1 MTQPTFNNQESGMTA
16 VELLITLF
24 VAAAFLIAGYQLFNV
39 VIRDGGEVRAE
50 AKASNLAYGLLRQ
63 YSDSVSNPCVETVLA
78 FPDVPETI
86 DGLAE
91 ASLYVHTDCPYPSTN
106 AVTRITAEVTYGFPV
121 KTVKHTTYVDKS
133 KGI

>member
-1 MTQPTFNNQESGMTA
+1 MIQRSQHDSESGMTA

-39 VIRDGGEVRAE
+39 IIRDGGEVRAE
-50 AKASNLAYGLLRQ
+50 STASNIAYGLLRKH
-63 YSDSVSNPCVETVLA
+63 SDSVSNPCVETILV
-78 FPDVPETI
+78 FPDAAETI
-86 DGLAE
+86 EGLPE
-91 ASLYVHTDCPYPSTN
+91 ASLYVHTDCPYSATP
-106 AVTRITAEVTYGFPV
+106 ALTRITAEVSYGFPI